1 MASAAPSFQRK
12 DGGNMRI
19 IRSSIASDEGGG
31 GFCGGPLRHCKREI
45 GVDMAQVFEFEYT
58 VKAENPVQ
66 EGGKRVV
73 GWVFDN
79 KAEMMDKLG
88 QLIDEHTLCQF
99 TVCKSVNLEATMR
112 RGFDSSEEE
121 A

>member
-1 MASAAPSFQRK
+1 MNLKAY
-12 DGGNMRI
+12 
-19 IRSSIASDEGGG
+19 
-31 GFCGGPLRHCKREI
+31 
-45 GVDMAQVFEFEYT
+45 EFEYSI
-58 VKAENPVQ
+58 KAEYPI
-66 EGGKRVV
+66 EEDGRRVV

-79 KAEMMDKLG
+79 KAEALDKLG

-99 TVCKSVNLEATMR
+99 TVCKSVNLEETMR